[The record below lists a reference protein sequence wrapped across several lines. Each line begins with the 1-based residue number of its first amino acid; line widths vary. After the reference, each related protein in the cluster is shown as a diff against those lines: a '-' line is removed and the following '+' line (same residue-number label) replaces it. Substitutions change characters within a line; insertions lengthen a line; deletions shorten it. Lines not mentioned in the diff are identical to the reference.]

1 MKSHQEHPNLDR
13 GLLKGVFLVLLF
25 ILGHTVTPTY
35 SKRLFTL
42 IEKNDILKHII
53 LIWVI
58 YFSIDFADKSLKH
71 PIETFKQSIFIWVVY
86 LMVSKQRLQFVLL
99 NLLLLSIIYTINQYK
114 EYDIQEQDKLLE
126 SQHDKQLDN
135 YIDIMLYLLAFTI
148 LYGFYD
154 YYQYKKLSKKS
165 QFKLVKFIFGSKV

>member
-1 MKSHQEHPNLDR
+1 M
-13 GLLKGVFLVLLF
+13 
-25 ILGHTVTPTY
+25 
-35 SKRLFTL
+35 
-42 IEKNDILKHII
+42 
-53 LIWVI
+53 
-58 YFSIDFADKSLKH
+58 
-71 PIETFKQSIFIWVVY
+71 ETFKQSIFIWIIY
-86 LMVSKQRLQFVLL
+86 LLVSKQRLYFVLL

-114 EYDIQEQDKLLE
+114 EYDIQKQDKLIE

-154 YYQYKKLSKKS
+154 YYQYKNFSKKS